1 MEELLATIKNNDDR
15 FEEISNEIK
24 MLKFTLI
31 AQEKKEITLGNTN
44 SRITEILQILENENL
59 NLIEYDDILVR
70 QLIENVTVLDEDK
83 IRIEFK
89 GGFQVEQMLE

>member
-1 MEELLATIKNNDDR
+1 VKNNANIEDFDDK

-24 MLKFTLI
+24 ILKATLI

-44 SRITEILQILENENL
+44 SRIAEIFQILENENL
-59 NLIEYDDILVR
+59 NLIEYDEILVR
-70 QLIENVTVLDEDK
+70 QLIENVTVLDKDK

-89 GGFQVEQMLE
+89 GGFQIEQMLE